1 MTYTYTIV
9 VIALAVFCVI
19 SAIRISVKKFIEYDV
34 NSPGNTRN
42 RDYKKEEYTRNIIA
56 KKYGK
61 GAEKIMRDA
70 YDSYRAQKK
79 TLRRND
85 VYKMF
90 ARAYRDA
97 IMLAKNYMDE
107 DDIDYIKEIPYTC
120 LSDYSIMYGKFFG
133 DGVFDPYS
141 KIIYAL

>member
-1 MTYTYTIV
+1 MTYAYTIV

-19 SAIRISVKKFIEYDV
+19 AAIRTSVKKFIEWDV
-34 NSPGNTRN
+34 NSLGNTRN

-56 KKYGK
+56 KKHGK

-70 YDSYRAQKK
+70 YDSYRSQKK
-79 TLRRND
+79 SLRRND

-90 ARAYRDA
+90 ARAYRNA

-120 LSDYSIMYGKFFG
+120 LNDYSIMYRKFFG
-133 DGVFDPYS
+133 DGVFNPYS